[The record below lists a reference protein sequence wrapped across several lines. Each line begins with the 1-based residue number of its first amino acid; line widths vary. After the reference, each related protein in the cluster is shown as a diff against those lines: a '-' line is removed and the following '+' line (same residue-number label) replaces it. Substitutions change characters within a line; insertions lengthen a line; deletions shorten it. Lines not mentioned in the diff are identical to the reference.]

1 MHLSRIISFSH
12 FLLFSNQTK
21 PKRNDPSPHHTPLSR
36 RSPPCWKLNT
46 YLRRLSAIPHPSV
59 TDLRSCI
66 QTNNEMN
73 HYFFWKT
80 SNLCSFFCLFIFCS
94 VNNANE
100 VFQQP
105 YLNPSEESSPLFL
118 TTHHYHPTNKT
129 FSRENS
135 FTLKFSRENYFT

>member
-59 TDLRSCI
+59 NDLRSCI

-80 SNLCSFFCLFIFCS
+80 SNLCSFFCLFFCS

-100 VFQQP
+100 VFKQP

-129 FSRENS
+129 FSRENY